1 MAIIGIDFESF
12 YSKDYSLSKISTQA
26 YVDHPHFEVIGVAVK
41 VDDEPSE
48 WFSGTME
55 ETKVWLDKFDWR
67 NAWVY
72 AHNALFDATI
82 LTWRFDI
89 KPKLWLD
96 TLSMAR
102 AVHGTEVGGSLAKL
116 AIHYELGEKGTEV
129 VSALGKRRADF
140 TEEELAKYG
149 EYCINDVDLTHGL
162 FLNLAPHFNK
172 TEIMLID
179 MTVRMH
185 SEPQFILDVP
195 TLLDH
200 LYHTKKR
207 KEELLTASGIA
218 KEDLMSNPK
227 FAEILRTYGVTPP
240 LKISP
245 ATGKETYAFAKT
257 DEDMKALLDFPDFDV
272 QAIVAA
278 RLGTR
283 STIEESRTER
293 FIEIAESGGVL
304 PIPLKYY
311 GADVTGRWSG
321 CDGVNMQNLPRT
333 SLIKSAIQAPE
344 GYVIVGADLSNI
356 ELRVSLYF
364 SGQTDKLQ
372 IIADGMDLYK
382 DFAATAFKV
391 GYDDVTKDQ
400 RFVGKT
406 SILGLGFGTGAFKL
420 RESIRAMSGN
430 DIGKKESERIVELY
444 RSEFDQVKSTWS
456 DGTQVLKD
464 MRDNAPSK
472 FGALKLSVVGK
483 QGVLLPSGLYLKY
496 PNLKELE
503 TDTGMEWSYA
513 SHRGSRRKIYGGKV
527 VQNCI
532 QSLARCIMG
541 EAMVR
546 ITKRYK
552 IALTIHDSCYCVVP
566 EDEAQEALD
575 FIIKELCKEPKWMPG
590 IPLGA
595 EGAFGKTLKEAG

>member
-12 YSKDYSLSKISTQA
+12 YSRDYSLSKISTQA

-55 ETKVWLDKFDWR
+55 ETKVWLDKFNWK

-257 DEDMKALLDFPDFDV
+257 DEDMKALLDYPDFDV

-321 CDGVNMQNLPRT
+321 CVVADTLITVYDEFHGVTKKPIVDVLLSDLVWDGEEFVT
-333 SLIKSAIQAPE
+333 HE
-344 GYVIVGADLSNI
+344 GVVFTGYSETITWDGITGTEDHVVFTEKGEI
-356 ELRVSLYF
+356 SLYRAMQ
-364 SGQTDKLQ
+364 GQHRITVANS
-372 IIADGMDLYK
+372 I
-382 DFAATAFKV
+382 
-391 GYDDVTKDQ
+391 TKDAVDSA
-400 RFVGKT
+400 RRLT
-406 SILGLGFGTGAFKL
+406 S
-420 RESIRAMSGN
+420 SI
-430 DIGKKESERIVELY
+430 KK
-444 RSEFDQVKSTWS
+444 Q
-456 DGTQVLKD
+456 
-464 MRDNAPSK
+464 A
-472 FGALKLSVVGK
+472 
-483 QGVLLPSGLYLKY
+483 
-496 PNLKELE
+496 
-503 TDTGMEWSYA
+503 
-513 SHRGSRRKIYGGKV
+513 
-527 VQNCI
+527 
-532 QSLARCIMG
+532 
-541 EAMVR
+541 
-546 ITKRYK
+546 
-552 IALTIHDSCYCVVP
+552 
-566 EDEAQEALD
+566 
-575 FIIKELCKEPKWMPG
+575 
-590 IPLGA
+590 
-595 EGAFGKTLKEAG
+595 TL